1 MIRIKLIYIIMMI
14 LLTNKLIICQNKIDY
29 SNLSKDEYLN
39 GKYRNEIKNELKSL
53 DTKSDYLIRE
63 VIDYFPTVGYGYD
76 STISLINQIRQNYM
90 KEEDT
95 WNLQYYRDEVRFVNI
110 CIERYKFF
118 KRILKFKIYRISS
131 EELINNES
139 KYYIKSRDGIISR
152 DTLDFEIYF
161 AYLSFTLDVIGS
173 KDYDKFINRIK
184 NDKFMVICVK
194 STMFRNQSDINVD
207 SILAYASFLSTL
219 DDDDLKK
226 VFYFPKSGRSQYYGW
241 LKKQYQNYEQYLIP
255 EDTEKAREHI
265 ERLIKYRKI
274 KKEEDIDSIKQEYEK
289 IFCNEVIVKTCKI
302 YKKYGNQERGYVI
315 GVDGI
320 LNLPCNRGKEE

>member
-39 GKYRNEIKNELKSL
+39 EKYRNGIKNELKSL
-53 DTKSDYLIRE
+53 DTKSDYLTRE

-95 WNLQYYRDEVRFVNI
+95 WNLQYFSDEVRSVNI
-110 CIERYKFF
+110 LIEQYRFF
-118 KRILKFKIYRISS
+118 KRILKYKISKISS
-131 EELINNES
+131 EELINNKS
-139 KYYIKSRDGIISR
+139 KYYFQTRNGIISK
-152 DTLDFEIYF
+152 DTLDIEIYF

-173 KDYDKFINRIK
+173 KDYEIYFNRIK
-184 NDKFMVICVK
+184 NDKFMVTCVK
-194 STMFRNQSDINVD
+194 STMIRKSSNKNLD
-207 SILAYASFLSTL
+207 SIFGYASFLSTL
-219 DDDDLKK
+219 NNDDLRK
-226 VFYFPKSGRSQYYGW
+226 VFNFVKSGYGEYYGW
-241 LKKQYQNYEQYLIP
+241 LKEQYQNYEHFIIP

-274 KKEEDIDSIKQEYEK
+274 KKEEDIDSIKQEYEE
-289 IFCNEVIVKTCKI
+289 IFCNNVIVNTCEI
-302 YKKYGNQERGYVI
+302 YKKYGNPTDGYII